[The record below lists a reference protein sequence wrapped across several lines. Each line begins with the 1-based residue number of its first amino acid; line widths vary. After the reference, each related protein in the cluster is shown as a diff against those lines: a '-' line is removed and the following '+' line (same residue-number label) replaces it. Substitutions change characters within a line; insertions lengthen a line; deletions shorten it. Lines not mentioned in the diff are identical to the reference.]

1 MASPGSVTADA
12 APAPAPAP
20 APTSKRARK
29 RRVVGGIEN
38 AEDMEAKHPAL
49 FALLPPKDQLPGFN
63 MTTVFTT
70 EDFKVRTN
78 NRELRVLLVVPLLT
92 PGRPRRCSWAS
103 GGTWRCA
110 SWPAC

>member
-1 MASPGSVTADA
+1 MAAPGSVTADA

-38 AEDMEAKHPAL
+38 MSDMEQKHPAL
-49 FALLPPKDQLPGFN
+49 FALLPSRAELPGFN

-70 EDFKVRTN
+70 EDFKVRPAP
-78 NRELRVLLVVPLLT
+78 VALLFCRLC
-92 PGRPRRCSWAS
+92 R
-103 GGTWRCA
+103 
-110 SWPAC
+110 